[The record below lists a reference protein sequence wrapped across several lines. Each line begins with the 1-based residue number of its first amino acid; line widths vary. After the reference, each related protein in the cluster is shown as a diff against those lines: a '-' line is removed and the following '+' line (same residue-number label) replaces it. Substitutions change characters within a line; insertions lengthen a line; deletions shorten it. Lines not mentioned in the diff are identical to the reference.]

1 VAFGRQF
8 VYIQRLRPH
17 VGVGFFVSCSARTG
31 AGPSCPKEGDQV
43 RDYEVVYIFDS
54 SLEEPKITEKIDR
67 FQQLV
72 AGDGNGEVTAVDH
85 WGRRELAY
93 PIRDKDNG
101 YYVVAH
107 ISTTADRL
115 PEFERLLQ
123 LDEELLRYLIV
134 VNEGDLQTSI
144 APVAEDRDDDDSDEE
159 E

>member
-1 VAFGRQF
+1 M
-8 VYIQRLRPH
+8 
-17 VGVGFFVSCSARTG
+17 
-31 AGPSCPKEGDQV
+31 

-54 SLEEPKITEKIDR
+54 ALEEEKINEKIGR
-67 FQQLV
+67 FHELV
-72 AGDGNGEVTAVDH
+72 AGDGAGEVTAVDH

-93 PIRDKDNG
+93 PIQDRENG
-101 YYVVAH
+101 YYVVVH
-107 ISTTADRL
+107 LSTTSDRL

-144 APVAEDRDDDDSDEE
+144 APVVEERDEDDDSDEE